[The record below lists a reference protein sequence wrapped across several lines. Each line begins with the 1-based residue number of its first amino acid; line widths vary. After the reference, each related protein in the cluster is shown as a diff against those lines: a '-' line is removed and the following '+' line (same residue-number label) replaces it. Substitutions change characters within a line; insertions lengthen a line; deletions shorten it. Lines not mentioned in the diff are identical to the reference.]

1 MSYNSSISGSN
12 LKKLLISATN
22 LLLSY
27 PYSFCIWSIEQSH
40 FLYHKY
46 ENSQSQNPEV
56 KVDSINMPHVY
67 ALSLSHPRI
76 LLHSIHQALP
86 KNREMHI
93 KFYFREHH
101 PIATC
106 TSWYLSIIRL
116 SLNCIMQT
124 SIPYSTIANTQQITQ
139 SESFS
144 VSPVFYKAM
153 LNYSTTILMA
163 LNTFL

>member
-1 MSYNSSISGSN
+1 MSYNTSISGSN

-56 KVDSINMPHVY
+56 KVDSINMPHIY
-67 ALSLSHPRI
+67 ALSLSRPRI
-76 LLHSIHQALP
+76 LLDSIHQALP

-93 KFYFREHH
+93 NFYFREHH
-101 PIATC
+101 PIATY
-106 TSWYLSIIRL
+106 TSWYLSHNMFVFKLYNANIYPL
-116 SLNCIMQT
+116 LY
-124 SIPYSTIANTQQITQ
+124 YSKYTA
-139 SESFS
+139 
-144 VSPVFYKAM
+144 
-153 LNYSTTILMA
+153 NYSE
-163 LNTFL
+163 